1 MANASNRVAEPPP
14 AAAQETRRRAVRSSD
29 GRHARAQ
36 RTHDAVL
43 DGLQECLEAGIPQ
56 PTAKQIAAQAGVSL
70 RGIFRHFEN
79 LDALLLELDKRE
91 HERIA
96 SSIRP
101 CPLDAP
107 IEQRVT
113 SYLRGCARI
122 YEGTAAVRRALQASV
137 CTSGRLARHRD
148 RQRIIARR
156 KVQTVFAEELSL
168 LSPTAL
174 RERVHAISALTSWS
188 QWEEMRSHE
197 GLSLDRTQRL
207 LGNQL
212 HRLLVQPSDL
222 GDRPT
227 EAPTAEE
234 PAEATE
240 SGEDTPNA

>member
-1 MANASNRVAEPPP
+1 MANASKTGTEAPLAAPEKSRRP
-14 AAAQETRRRAVRSSD
+14 AARSSD

-96 SSIRP
+96 SSIRS

-107 IEQRVT
+107 LEQRIT
-113 SYLRGCARI
+113 SFLRGCARV
-122 YEGTAAVRRALQASV
+122 YEGTAAVRRALQASL

-148 RQRIIARR
+148 RQRIIARQ
-156 KVQTVFAEELSL
+156 KVQTVFAEELRQ

-197 GLSLDRTQRL
+197 GLSLERTQRV

-212 HRLLVQPSDL
+212 HRLLVQPTDPSDL
-222 GDRPT
+222 LT
-227 EAPTAEE
+227 EAAELE
-234 PAEATE
+234 TPPEATG
-240 SGEDTPNA
+240 SGVNAPDA